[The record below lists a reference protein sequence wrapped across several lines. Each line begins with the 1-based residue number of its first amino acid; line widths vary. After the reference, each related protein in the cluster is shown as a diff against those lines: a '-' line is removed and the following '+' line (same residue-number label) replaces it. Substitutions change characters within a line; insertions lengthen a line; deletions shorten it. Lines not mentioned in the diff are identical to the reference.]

1 MQEMQSVEHT
11 IQSSFRWQRR
21 RKRDLRIE
29 ARRRRTRQ
37 RVFIIIKIIIIIII
51 SSAIGRLCNNFRAE
65 QSRAVQC
72 EVILGYVRNPMCSIC
87 FLRDLLGKD
96 LGTSELTLRAL
107 DSIVLSPV
115 KEKLYAFMLHTHF
128 QLQKAKFRYAIQ
140 LSSCK
145 KASKQTSNQASKS
158 HQNQKT
164 F

>member
-1 MQEMQSVEHT
+1 
-11 IQSSFRWQRR
+11 
-21 RKRDLRIE
+21 LRIE

-37 RVFIIIKIIIIIII
+37 RVFIIIIIIFFWQIV
-51 SSAIGRLCNNFRAE
+51 RQVQCRAE
-65 QSRAVQC
+65 QSSAVQC

-96 LGTSELTLRAL
+96 LGTSELTLRVL
-107 DSIVLSPV
+107 DSIVLTPV
-115 KEKLYAFMLHTHF
+115 KEKVYAFMLHTRF
-128 QLQKAKFRYAIQ
+128 QLQKARFRYAIR

-145 KASKQTSNQASKS
+145 KASKQASNQASES